1 MAYPIKTYA
10 NIYDTTYGRVP
21 EGQPRGH
28 FGHLIIRDSN
38 TVGKDYLLIG
48 LNSRDDTGLDEAIRL
63 NKKQVK
69 QIIRALRN
77 WLTRIGEEVAKSPT
91 RPVREDSSSR

>member
-10 NIYDTTYGRVP
+10 NIFDITYSASRARDGMVP
-21 EGQPRGH
+21 KGL

-38 TVGKDYLLIG
+38 TVGKDYLLVG
-48 LNSRDDTGLDEAIRL
+48 CNHNASSALDASIRL

-69 QIIRALRN
+69 QVIRACEKFLK
-77 WLTRIGEEVAKSPT
+77 RIGETK
-91 RPVREDSSSR
+91 